1 MAWPHNKT
9 LNQDCGGEVFGVSDG
24 GVSDG
29 GGGGIT
35 DGDVLV
41 IMVLL

>member
-9 LNQDCGGEVFGVSDG
+9 LNQDRGGDVFGGNG

-29 GGGGIT
+29 GIS
-35 DGDVLV
+35 DVDVLV
-41 IMVLL
+41 IMVLV

>member
-9 LNQDCGGEVFGVSDG
+9 LNKDRGGDVFGGNG

-35 DGDVLV
+35 DVDVLV
-41 IMVLL
+41 IMVLV

>member
-9 LNQDCGGEVFGVSDG
+9 LNQDCGGDVFGGNG